1 MKVSTGM
8 NNKRIITLS
17 LVLGFI
23 ACLYSC
29 YSFKGI
35 AIDPEIRT
43 YYIEQFVDNSG
54 GGVPVLAINFT
65 EKLKDKIRN
74 ESRLVYSEVDPD
86 ITFSGSIVRFDPV
99 TSLTG
104 ANNQLHI
111 GVKVLLGKTKGE
123 DLEDKTFNESF
134 FSEFPPDVNFLD
146 VREELIEEITDQLVI
161 DIFNKAFT
169 NW

>member
-1 MKVSTGM
+1 MKKTKLYIGLV
-8 NNKRIITLS
+8 LS
-17 LVLGFI
+17 LVLS
-23 ACLYSC
+23 LYGC

-35 AIDPEIRT
+35 AIDPEVRT
-43 YYIEQFVDNSG
+43 YYVDQFVDNSG

-74 ESRLVYSEVDPD
+74 ESRLVYSDVDPD
-86 ITFSGSIVRFDPV
+86 ITFSGSIIRFDPV

-111 GVKVLLGKTKGE
+111 GVKVLLEKTKGE
-123 DLEDKTFNESF
+123 DLEDRTFNESF

>member
-1 MKVSTGM
+1 MK
-8 NNKRIITLS
+8 KKLLS
-17 LVLGFI
+17 FGIVAVVLGSI
-23 ACLYSC
+23 CSC

-43 YYIEQFVDNSG
+43 YYVEQFVDNSG

-86 ITFSGSIVRFDPV
+86 ITFSGSISRFDPV

-111 GVKVLLGKTKGE
+111 GVKVLLEKTKGE
-123 DLEDKTFNESF
+123 DLEDKSFNESF

-146 VREELIEEITDQLVI
+146 VREDLIEEITDQLVI

>member
-1 MKVSTGM
+1 MKKTKLYIGLVF
-8 NNKRIITLS
+8 S
-17 LVLGFI
+17 LVI
-23 ACLYSC
+23 SLYGC

-35 AIDPEIRT
+35 AIDTEVRT
-43 YYIEQFVDNSG
+43 YYVDQFVDNSG

-86 ITFSGSIVRFDPV
+86 ITFSGSIIRFDPV

-111 GVKVLLGKTKGE
+111 GVKVLLEKTKGE
-123 DLEDKTFNESF
+123 DLEDRTFNESF

-146 VREELIEEITDQLVI
+146 VREDLIEEITDQLVI

>member
-1 MKVSTGM
+1 MKKTV
-8 NNKRIITLS
+8 LS
-17 LVLGFI
+17 FALLLSI
-23 ACLYSC
+23 AFCLHSC

-54 GGVPVLAINFT
+54 GGVPILAINFT
-65 EKLKDKIRN
+65 EKLKDKVRN

-104 ANNQLHI
+104 ANNQLYI
-111 GVKVLLGKTKGE
+111 GVRVLLEKTKGQ

-134 FSEFPPDVNFLD
+134 FAEFPQDVNFLD
-146 VREELIEEITDQLVI
+146 VRDDLIEEITDQLVI

>member
-1 MKVSTGM
+1 MKKTKLYIGLVF
-8 NNKRIITLS
+8 S
-17 LVLGFI
+17 LVI
-23 ACLYSC
+23 SLYGC

-35 AIDPEIRT
+35 AIDPEVRT
-43 YYIEQFVDNSG
+43 YYVDQFVDNSG

-86 ITFSGSIVRFDPV
+86 ITFSGSIIRFDPV

-111 GVKVLLGKTKGE
+111 GVKVLLEKTKGE
-123 DLEDKTFNESF
+123 DLEDRTFNESF

-146 VREELIEEITDQLVI
+146 VREDLIEEITDQLVI

>member
-1 MKVSTGM
+1 MKKTKLYIGLVFSLA
-8 NNKRIITLS
+8 LS
-17 LVLGFI
+17 LYG
-23 ACLYSC
+23 C

-35 AIDPEIRT
+35 AIDPEVRT
-43 YYIEQFVDNSG
+43 YYVDQFVDNSG

-86 ITFSGSIVRFDPV
+86 ITFSGSIIRFDPV

-111 GVKVLLGKTKGE
+111 GVKVLLEKTKGE
-123 DLEDKTFNESF
+123 DLEDRTFNESF

-146 VREELIEEITDQLVI
+146 VREDLIEEITDQLVI

>member
-1 MKVSTGM
+1 MKKTKLYIGLVFSLA
-8 NNKRIITLS
+8 LS
-17 LVLGFI
+17 
-23 ACLYSC
+23 LYSC

-35 AIDPEIRT
+35 AIDPEVRT
-43 YYIEQFVDNSG
+43 YYVDQFVDNSG

-86 ITFSGSIVRFDPV
+86 ITFSGSIIRFDPV

-111 GVKVLLGKTKGE
+111 GVKVLLEKTKGE
-123 DLEDKTFNESF
+123 DLEDRTFNESF

-146 VREELIEEITDQLVI
+146 VREDLIEEITDQLVI

>member
-1 MKVSTGM
+1 MKKTKLHIGLVF
-8 NNKRIITLS
+8 S
-17 LVLGFI
+17 LVLS
-23 ACLYSC
+23 LYGC

-35 AIDPEIRT
+35 AIDPEVRT
-43 YYIEQFVDNSG
+43 YYVDQFVDNSG

-86 ITFSGSIVRFDPV
+86 ITFSGSIIRFDPV

-111 GVKVLLGKTKGE
+111 GVKVLLEKTKGE
-123 DLEDKTFNESF
+123 DL
-134 FSEFPPDVNFLD
+134 
-146 VREELIEEITDQLVI
+146 
-161 DIFNKAFT
+161 
-169 NW
+169 

>member
-1 MKVSTGM
+1 MKKTKLYISLVFSLA
-8 NNKRIITLS
+8 LS
-17 LVLGFI
+17 LYG
-23 ACLYSC
+23 C

-35 AIDPEIRT
+35 AIDPEVRT
-43 YYIEQFVDNSG
+43 YYVDQFVDNSG

-86 ITFSGSIVRFDPV
+86 ITFSGSIIRFDPV

-111 GVKVLLGKTKGE
+111 GVKVLLEKTKGE
-123 DLEDKTFNESF
+123 DLEDRTFNESF

-146 VREELIEEITDQLVI
+146 VREDLIEEITDQLVI

>member
-1 MKVSTGM
+1 MKKTKLYIGLVF
-8 NNKRIITLS
+8 S
-17 LVLGFI
+17 LVLS
-23 ACLYSC
+23 LYGC

-35 AIDPEIRT
+35 AIDPEVRT
-43 YYIEQFVDNSG
+43 YYVDQFVDNSG

-86 ITFSGSIVRFDPV
+86 ITFSGSIIRFDPV

-111 GVKVLLGKTKGE
+111 GVKVLLEKTKGE
-123 DLEDKTFNESF
+123 DLEDRTFNESF

-146 VREELIEEITDQLVI
+146 VREDLIEEITDQLVI